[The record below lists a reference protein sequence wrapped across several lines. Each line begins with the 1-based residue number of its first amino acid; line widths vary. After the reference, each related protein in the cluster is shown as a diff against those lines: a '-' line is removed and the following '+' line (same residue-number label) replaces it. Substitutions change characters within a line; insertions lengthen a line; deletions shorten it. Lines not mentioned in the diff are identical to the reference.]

1 MSVCIQLGQMA
12 GENVVEVSGIKEV
25 CGMYLESSD
34 VAIAIECV
42 AEAAD
47 KKIQLLF
54 TPSGSK
60 SFTPFSFVISIMA
73 QRLVLARLL
82 DDSKL
87 IIVPES
93 VEEELSD
100 MQAINAY
107 LQRRG
112 GIWID
117 GLPKESIK
125 EIVKHCAY

>member
-1 MSVCIQLGQMA
+1 MSVCIQLGQIA

-25 CGMYLESSD
+25 CGIYLEHAD

-54 TPSGSK
+54 TPAGNK
-60 SFTPFSFVISIMA
+60 AFMPFSFIIPIMA

-93 VEEELSD
+93 IEEELND
-100 MQAINAY
+100 TQAIIAY
-107 LQRRG
+107 LQCHG
-112 GIWID
+112 GLWID
-117 GLPKESIK
+117 GLPKECIK